1 MKNRVSSILLA
12 SFVLAGCQ
20 TTVASQSKPG
30 GFAVDY
36 NTGAEMPQKARP
48 NDATLS
54 LYNDKRISFINRWRS
69 KGWMYTIKPKGNA
82 VPFEF
87 APNLPSARLD
97 KEMETGFLYSYLF
110 YDNGVVKYNGK
121 AKDGRFNR
129 NITDEMY
136 FYTHSSGKSITSYVL
151 GHAICEGY
159 IGSINETI
167 DWPMMSNT
175 IYQGQP
181 LKDLL
186 NMRAGDQH
194 TVDKRHSH
202 YIMGAKVH
210 HRDMGLDTIGELL
223 EGTKKR
229 GRNVFYNNVLADVLA
244 NYTAFKA
251 GNNYDELMR
260 KVFQDKIKIK
270 HPVQFEMHRKSQLKS
285 GARSKYYGQMQTRAS
300 YSYFI
305 TRLDF
310 LRVATAMMKDYQ
322 DQTCVGKYM
331 KQIQEQAEPWYQ
343 NRHNSRDA
351 DLWLNNYATKYGGQF
366 YIGFRGINRK
376 RNIFGTEGRNGQ
388 NILIDMD
395 NSRIVV
401 TNSGATGWNTR
412 TLMLNVIRDGKLPK

>member
-20 TTVASQSKPG
+20 TTLDPQSKPKSL
-30 GFAVDY
+30 AVDY
-36 NTGAEMPQKARP
+36 NTGWEMPEKARP

-54 LYNDKRISFINRWRS
+54 LYNNKRINFINRWRS

-87 APNLPSARLD
+87 VPNLPSARLD
-97 KEMETGFLYSYLF
+97 NEMEKGFLYSYLY

-121 AKDGRFNR
+121 AKDGRFDR
-129 NITDEMY
+129 NITDEMH

-159 IGSINETI
+159 ISSIDETI

-175 IYQGQP
+175 LYQGQP

-194 TVDKRHSH
+194 TIDKQHSH
-202 YIMGAKVH
+202 YIMGSNIS

-223 EGTKKR
+223 EGTEKR
-229 GRNVFYNNVLADVLA
+229 GRNIFYNNSLADVLA
-244 NYTAFKA
+244 NYIAFKA
-251 GNNYDELMR
+251 GNDYDNLMR

-270 HPVQFEMHRKSQLKS
+270 HPVQFEMHRKSLMKD
-285 GARSKYYGQMQTRAS
+285 GTRSKYYGQMQTRAS

-331 KQIQEQAEPWYQ
+331 KQIQEQAEYWPQ
-343 NRHNSRDA
+343 RNTSSTA
-351 DLWLNNYATKYGGQF
+351 PLWLNNYATKYGGQF
-366 YIGFRGINRK
+366 YIDFKGIDSK

-388 NILIDMD
+388 NMLIDMD
-395 NSRIVV
+395 KGRIVV
-401 TNSGATGWNTR
+401 TNSGATGWNTK
-412 TLMLNVIRDGKLPK
+412 TLMLDVIRNGKLPK